1 MLSDEKIESRM
12 AELRTIS
19 ARYSKAYAEKC
30 YIEEF
35 KKSKLAILSKGYEKK
50 GYKTAAAQEREARAD
65 PEYLELL
72 NGLLHS
78 IEESERLRW
87 QLKLAELAVEI
98 WRTQESSKRA
108 EKRGYGA

>member
-35 KKSKLAILSKGYEKK
+35 KKSKLAILSKAYEQK
-50 GYKTAAAQEREARAD
+50 GHKTAAAQEREARAD

-87 QLKLAELAVEI
+87 QLKLAELAIEI